1 MYSLCRRALGGA
13 KRGIGRGQEGHWV
26 GHWAGPRT
34 LRHALRQYTLWV
46 KVDFNLT
53 ALTLTAKLISPSNF
67 LAIRYATYVCR
78 THQALNTRSSDHL
91 HVT

>member
-1 MYSLCRRALGGA
+1 MGPRTLRQ
-13 KRGIGRGQEGHWV
+13 GIGWGQEGNWV
-26 GHWAGPRT
+26 GHGAGPRT
-34 LRHALRQYTLWV
+34 LWHYTLWV

-53 ALTLTAKLISPSNF
+53 VLTPTAKLISPSNF